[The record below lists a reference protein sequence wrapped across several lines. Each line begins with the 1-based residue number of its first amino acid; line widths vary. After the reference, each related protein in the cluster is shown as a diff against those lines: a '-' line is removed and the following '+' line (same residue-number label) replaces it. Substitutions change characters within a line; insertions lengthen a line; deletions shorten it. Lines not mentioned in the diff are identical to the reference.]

1 MLKSLETIPYTP
13 KPTSELMGRLW
24 REHIKQYLGWILL
37 AIGCMVIMAIANAFS
52 AYMMRPIVDDVFV
65 TKNEAMLW
73 PVGLIVVAT
82 FFCKGMANYGQAML
96 LNFVGLK
103 IIADT
108 QKKLFEH
115 LTKMEVQFF
124 VDNPTGQL
132 ISRFTIDVAQ
142 MKLAVSN
149 GLTGV
154 GRDLMSLIG
163 LVGVMFYQDWKLA
176 VASFFVFPIAVIP
189 IVKLGKRIRKVTANT
204 QQEMGVFSTV
214 LHQTFQGIRVV
225 KAYSMEVYETS
236 KVSQV
241 VDRVRKLNMQAAR
254 TRELSRPI
262 METLGGVAIFIV
274 IIYGGS
280 RVIDNETTAG
290 AFFSF
295 ITALLMAYEPMKR
308 LANLNAS
315 IQEGMAS
322 AQRLFM
328 VLDRE
333 PQIQEPLQ
341 EIAFGRAKGEIRL
354 EKIRFS
360 YSKEQ
365 RILSDLSIHVPVG
378 HTVALVGASGSG
390 KSTILNL
397 IPRFYEVNEGFVSID
412 GINVRNITFESLYQN
427 IALVSQEVT
436 LFDDTVSC
444 NIAYG
449 RLDASQNQIE
459 KAAKSAAAHE
469 FITALPEGYNTVVG
483 EHGIRLSGGQRQRLA
498 IARAVLKNAPILLL
512 DEATS
517 ALDTES
523 EQYVKKAL
531 DSLMMNRT
539 TLVIAHRLSTV
550 TDADKICV
558 IENGRVME
566 EGTHNELLEKKGV
579 YKRLYELQFAEQNN
593 DGFS

>member
-531 DSLMMNRT
+531 DALMMNRT

-566 EGTHNELLEKKGV
+566 EGTHSELLEKKGV
-579 YKRLYELQFAEQNN
+579 YKRLYELQFAEQKNN
-593 DGFS
+593 GFF

>member
-1 MLKSLETIPYTP
+1 
-13 KPTSELMGRLW
+13 MGRLW

-333 PQIQEPLQ
+333 PQIQEPRQ
-341 EIAFGRAKGEIRL
+341 AREFGRAKGEIRL

-360 YSKEQ
+360 YSNEQ